1 MKRIII
7 LAVVI
12 CLVVSSLTVFA
23 QGSLTIKPL
32 TNTIENSL
40 FTDTNENDWYYPH
53 LEILT
58 NKKGIDGYPDGTFRP
73 ENNMSNAEFIKIVV
87 ALVSGELPK
96 GSADGTHWA
105 DNYMNKAVELGLL
118 TQDENVADRYD
129 DPIIR
134 QNMAKVVSRTM
145 EKVFKEEKVADTSAY
160 ISKIVDWDGTCRLCK
175 DDIAQAYAKGVI
187 VGMPDGSFAGLKN
200 ATRAE
205 ATTMIV
211 RLIDS
216 SYRVKVIGNVVFN
229 EKTDITVDG
238 RMKAEKSKN
247 YMDITLENLEFYKEN
262 EKYYVKCTFP
272 ELPQG
277 FENWLTIGI
286 ERKNDIVITLTN
298 LL

>member
-7 LAVVI
+7 LAALI

-53 LEILT
+53 LEMLT

-87 ALVSGELPK
+87 ALVSGEIPK
-96 GSADGTHWA
+96 GSAIGTHWA
-105 DNYMNKAVELGLL
+105 DNYMNKAVELGLI
-118 TQDENVADRYD
+118 TQDENVVDRYD

-160 ISKIVDWDGTCRLCK
+160 ISKIVENAENK
-175 DDIAQAYAKGVI
+175 DKKLVNDTFADLIKKQGEKIDAQQTKLDVAEQQILDAFERGKMFGYAE
-187 VGMPDGSFAGLKN
+187 GLRK
-200 ATRAE
+200 AK
-205 ATTMIV
+205 
-211 RLIDS
+211 
-216 SYRVKVIGNVVFN
+216 VKLVS
-229 EKTDITVDG
+229 ELTV
-238 RMKAEKSKN
+238 
-247 YMDITLENLEFYKEN
+247 KE
-262 EKYYVKCTFP
+262 
-272 ELPQG
+272 LQ
-277 FENWLTIGI
+277 
-286 ERKNDIVITLTN
+286 N
-298 LL
+298 LLKKQEK